1 MKITQVLY
9 LFFASVV
16 MCNGFLV
23 NLGINKKLI
32 YRKTFYKK
40 MTNPY
45 GKKYYDDLL
54 IRKKEKLEGVN
65 FTISKKS

>member
-23 NLGINKKLI
+23 NLGIDKKLI
-32 YRKTFYKK
+32 YSNIFCKK
-40 MTNPY
+40 ITNPY

-54 IRKKEKLEGVN
+54 VRKKKRLR
-65 FTISKKS
+65 KS

>member
-54 IRKKEKLEGVN
+54 I
-65 FTISKKS
+65 